1 MLLKHLMIG
10 TLVWVA
16 AATGVCQAE
25 PPLKALIIDGQNNH
39 DWRNT
44 TPLLRQPLEETGLFA
59 VDVATSP
66 PGGQDMSGFR
76 PPFADY
82 DVLVMNYNGA
92 DWPEETQR
100 DLEQY
105 MAGGGGMIIVH
116 AASNSFP
123 RWEAYNEMIGLGGWG
138 GRNEKSGPWVYWKD
152 GEFVRDHSPGRGGS
166 HGRQFPVQ
174 VTVREPDHPI
184 TRDLPEVFML
194 GVEELYDRM
203 RGPAKNMTV
212 LATSFAPAE
221 IGGSDREEPVLW
233 TVNYGEGR
241 VFHTVFGHGPAQHKN
256 VGFIVTFQRG
266 AEWAASGAVTQP
278 LPDDFPTAEEATVR
292 P

>member
-1 MLLKHLMIG
+1 MFLKHLVIG
-10 TLVWVA
+10 TMVWA
-16 AATGVCQAE
+16 ATATGVSLAE

-44 TPLLRQPLEETGLFA
+44 TPLLRQPLEQTGLFT

-76 PPFADY
+76 PSFKDY

-92 DWPEETQR
+92 DWPEETR
-100 DLEQY
+100 KDLEEY
-105 MAGGGGMIIVH
+105 MAGGGGMVIVH

-138 GRNEKSGPWVYWKD
+138 GRNEKSGPWVYWQD
-152 GEFVRDHSPGRGGS
+152 GEMVRDTSPGRGGS
-166 HGRQFPVQ
+166 HGRQFPVK
-174 VTVREPDHPI
+174 VTVRVPDHPV
-184 TRDLPEVFML
+184 TRGLPEEFML

-212 LATSFAPAE
+212 LATSFSPAE
-221 IGGSDREEPVLW
+221 IGGSNREEPVLW
-233 TVNYGEGR
+233 TVGYGEGR
-241 VFHTVFGHGPAQHKN
+241 VFHTVFGHGPPQHKS
-256 VGFIVTFQRG
+256 VGFIVTLQRG
-266 AEWAASGAVTQP
+266 AEWAATGKVTQP
-278 LPDDFPTAEEATVR
+278 VPDDFPTADEATVR